1 MIEAS
6 LATSGYKSSAQSI
19 SSDRG
24 LEYQVFSQVTRD
36 LAAARVGAHDYHS
49 KIASALSK
57 NMKLWSF
64 LASEVSDASNA
75 LPPQLRASIFYLAE
89 FTRTQTAKVY
99 AGEATPNILVEIN
112 TMVMRGLRGQ
122 EKSEGSG

>member
-19 SSDRG
+19 SSERG

-36 LAAARVGAHDYHS
+36 LAAVRVGTHDYHS
-49 KIASALSK
+49 KIASALNK
-57 NMKLWSF
+57 NMKLWTI
-64 LASEVSDASNA
+64 LASEVADASNS

-89 FTRTQTAKVY
+89 FTRNQTAKIY
-99 AGEATPNILVEIN
+99 AGEANPSILVEIN
-112 TMVMRGLRGQ
+112 TTVMRGLRGQ
-122 EKSEGSG
+122 EAAEGAA